1 MKQIKIHFEQDSL
14 LSHIE
19 VLLRSSAKDT
29 QVTELIQ
36 KISGENADSLIVTD
50 IDNISNTIML
60 NTIFLLSVSGKYVNI
75 ITEDTT
81 YIVKQSLQSLENLLN
96 EKNFIRISRHEIVNL
111 SKVKHYDFTLS
122 GTLRL
127 RLLNGTETWA
137 SRRCISLIRKRIA
150 GKE

>member
-19 VLLRSSAKDT
+19 VILRSSAKDT

-96 EKNFIRISRHEIVNL
+96 EKNL
-111 SKVKHYDFTLS
+111 SLFFLFS
-122 GTLRL
+122 P
-127 RLLNGTETWA
+127 
-137 SRRCISLIRKRIA
+137 SLI
-150 GKE
+150 ELSS